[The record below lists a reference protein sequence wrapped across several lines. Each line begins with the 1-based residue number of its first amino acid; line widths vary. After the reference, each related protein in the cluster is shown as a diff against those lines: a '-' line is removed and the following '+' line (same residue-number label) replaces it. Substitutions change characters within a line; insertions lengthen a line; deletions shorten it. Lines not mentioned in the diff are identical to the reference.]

1 MAPLPSG
8 AWPIYV
14 VNYVSRPP
22 ISRPIGVEAGR
33 LVVLPEGSKPTR
45 VRIRTIENNS
55 SDLISI
61 AF

>member
-1 MAPLPSG
+1 MEPLPPG

-14 VNYVSRPP
+14 VSYVTNPP

-33 LVVLPEGSKPTR
+33 LVVLPEGSHPPR